1 MRSIGLLALSAL
13 TCSCACS
20 VGPAPV
26 ARGHEHAAPH
36 GGTLVE
42 LGDEFAHVEFVH
54 DSVAG
59 TLTAY
64 LLDGEAES
72 AIRVTAPTMGVAL
85 TSPAR
90 FAARP
95 YELLAQSSILTGETI
110 GNSSEFTLS
119 HEAFRHAEPITGVVL
134 DLDVRGQRFRDVPFA
149 IGREQGRAP

>member
-1 MRSIGLLALSAL
+1 MRSIGLLALAVL
-13 TCSCACS
+13 MCSGACS
-20 VGPAPV
+20 VAPAP
-26 ARGHEHAAPH
+26 AATGHEHTAPH

-54 DSVAG
+54 DAVAG

-64 LLDGEAES
+64 VLDGEAES
-72 AIRVTAPTMGVAL
+72 SVRVTAPTMGVVL

-95 YELLAQSSILTGETI
+95 YELLAQPSILTGETI

-119 HEAFRHAEPITGVVL
+119 HEAFRHAEPIEGVVL
-134 DLDVRGQRFRDVPFA
+134 DLDVRGRRFRDVPFA
-149 IGREQGRAP
+149 IGREQERAP